1 MKVRSNKK
9 EEIKQGDAELKR
21 DYEANEIVPKEEEV
35 QENG

>member
-1 MKVRSNKK
+1 MKIRNNKK

-21 DYEANEIVPKEEEV
+21 DYEANEIVPKEEV

>member
-21 DYEANEIVPKEEEV
+21 DYEIVPKEEEV

>member
-1 MKVRSNKK
+1 MKVRKNKK

-21 DYEANEIVPKEEEV
+21 DYETVPKEEEV